1 MMSTSEKMSLLLVV
15 IAMLV
20 QDAFSTSTPPSSP
33 SGLVATDPFPNIP
46 SELRTLSGWK
56 PLVGVEGIKGLEGPT
71 DFEKLETL
79 ALLGLNNLRAAN
91 GVNTNLTVHNLT
103 TKWAVYLSQV
113 LCKHMDNMVKHNGA
127 LFNRSGEVRTSED
140 RWFVEFVDYHSE
152 EKGLDE
158 PTGAEVSTTD
168 IVAGVVRNLNK
179 WAQDKMNAGVKKGD
193 IAPFNPDTQY
203 AGFAMAKK
211 TVTINNKL
219 TTYRTSVF
227 TFGDEAVVNKLLKD
241 REEAAAR
248 RAAAAAKAA
257 AAAGAAPVV
266 TVVSTAT
273 TASSAPAP
281 AATAASSAPA
291 A

>member
-46 SELRTLSGWK
+46 SELRTLSGWT
-56 PLVGVEGIKGLEGPT
+56 PLAEVEGLKGFEGPT
-71 DFEKLETL
+71 DHNKLETL

-103 TKWAVYLSQV
+103 TEWAVYLSQV

-127 LFNRSGEVRTSED
+127 LFNSSGEVRTSED

-266 TVVSTAT
+266 SLQ
-273 TASSAPAP
+273 PLQP
-281 AATAASSAPA
+281 L
-291 A
+291 

>member
-46 SELRTLSGWK
+46 SELRTLSGWT
-56 PLVGVEGIKGLEGPT
+56 PLAEVEGLKGFEGPT
-71 DFEKLETL
+71 DHNKLETL

-91 GVNTNLTVHNLT
+91 GVNTNLTVQRDT
-103 TKWAVYLSQV
+103 TEWAKYLSHQ
-113 LCKHMDNMVKHNGA
+113 LCNMMLLKYEGA
-127 LFNRSGEVRTSED
+127 LHNSFDQAGISEHGS
-140 RWFVEFVDYHSE
+140 FVEFVDEHSE

-266 TVVSTAT
+266 SLQ
-273 TASSAPAP
+273 PLQP
-281 AATAASSAPA
+281 L
-291 A
+291 

>member
-56 PLVGVEGIKGLEGPT
+56 PLGNQSEGVEGPT
-71 DFEKLETL
+71 DLKKLETL

-91 GVNTNLTVHNLT
+91 GVNTNLTVQRDT
-103 TKWAVYLSQV
+103 TEWAKYLSHQ
-113 LCKHMDNMVKHNGA
+113 LCNMMLLKYEGA
-127 LFNRSGEVRTSED
+127 LHNSFDQAAGISED
-140 RWFVEFVDYHSE
+140 GSFVEFVDEHSE

-266 TVVSTAT
+266 SLQ
-273 TASSAPAP
+273 PLQP
-281 AATAASSAPA
+281 L
-291 A
+291 

>member
-56 PLVGVEGIKGLEGPT
+56 PLGNQSEGVEGPT
-71 DFEKLETL
+71 DLKKLETL

-127 LFNRSGEVRTSED
+127 LFNSSGEVRTSED

-266 TVVSTAT
+266 SLQ
-273 TASSAPAP
+273 PLQP
-281 AATAASSAPA
+281 L
-291 A
+291 